1 MLSAKS
7 PKLVS
12 LFLLAASALTTAWA
26 IPAHVGRIALSV
38 GDVKRID
45 ARGHSTQLKAGS
57 PITEGDRIITG
68 GDAVTIIVFIDEGR
82 ISLRS
87 DSELLVRHYKVDP
100 AGVQSRLDF
109 NLVRGSVRQI
119 SGQAVKLQPDQY
131 RLNTPVASIGVRG
144 TDFLV
149 RATSDAVEAF
159 IHEGAIVLLPVTAAC
174 MGASQTGAC
183 APLANLAASDANR
196 YLKIMA
202 DGAIERRNLGADD
215 IGRVFGI
222 NLVKATPP
230 SAAHTLL
237 ASAAPVQATDRNDR
251 TDPQTAGKDTSA
263 SSAESDKLRVS
274 GDPNLA
280 DLVAS
285 TQRPA
290 VEPAQPTVTAQPPV
304 PQPPPVVLA
313 LQNTTDLSRQ
323 LVWGQFSGADKLPID
338 FLATYGQ
345 ARQARMVTVGSLG
358 EFALWRSGDTP
369 TLPKG
374 LAATVQFDIHSA
386 QAYLQRDAAKLPVAV
401 SAPSLAVDF
410 DRSRFDTSLTLT
422 HTLTGSV
429 TLQASGKMN
438 DEGIFVQVAAGQRV
452 AGAVS
457 LNGKEVG
464 YWFTKDN
471 AAGVLK
477 GVTLWNAR

>member
-7 PKLVS
+7 PKLVL
-12 LFLLAASALTTAWA
+12 LFLFAASALTTAWA
-26 IPAHVGRIALSV
+26 IPAQIGRIALSV
-38 GDVKRID
+38 GDVKRVD
-45 ARGHSTQLKAGS
+45 ARGHSTQLKVGS

-82 ISLRS
+82 ISLRAN
-87 DSELLVRHYKVDP
+87 SELLVRHYKVDP
-100 AGVQSRLDF
+100 DGAQSRLDF
-109 NLVRGSVRQI
+109 DLVRGSVRQI

-131 RLNTPVASIGVRG
+131 RLNTPIASIGVRG
-144 TDFLV
+144 TDFLA
-149 RATSDAVEAF
+149 RATSAAVEAF
-159 IHEGAIVLLPVTAAC
+159 IHEGTIVLLPATAAC
-174 MGASQTGAC
+174 MGAAQTGAC
-183 APLANLAASDANR
+183 APLASLAASDANR
-196 YLKIMA
+196 YLKMMA
-202 DGAIERRNLGADD
+202 DGAIERRSLGADD
-215 IGRVFGI
+215 IDRLFGI

-230 SAAHTLL
+230 SAAPTLL
-237 ASAAPVQATDRNDR
+237 ASAAPGRATDHNAG
-251 TDPQTAGKDTSA
+251 TDPQTAGKNTPA
-263 SSAESDKLRVS
+263 SSVESDKLGVS
-274 GDPNLA
+274 GGTNLI

-285 TQRPA
+285 AQRPA
-290 VEPAQPTVTAQPPV
+290 VEPALV
-304 PQPPPVVLA
+304 

-323 LVWGQFSGADKLPID
+323 LVWGQFSAADKLPVS
-338 FLATYGQ
+338 FLATYAE

-369 TLPKG
+369 TLAKG

-386 QAYLQRDAAKLPVAV
+386 QAYLQRDAGNLPVAV
-401 SAPSLAVDF
+401 SAPSLTVDF

-422 HTLTGSV
+422 HALTGSV

-438 DEGIFVQVAAGQRV
+438 DEGMFVQAAAGQRV

-457 LNGKEVG
+457 LNGKEAG

-471 AAGVLK
+471 AAGVFK